1 MTQAYLQCVSSAP
14 QSTALVRYV
23 VFTVAKAHHES
34 QLEGWRQSN
43 ILPLQ
48 THIRC
53 LPKSPIVFKIDAQ
66 KVLGCK
72 AELTTLGKCL
82 RASTMSLCVTLSGWA
97 YEHGRQQGSHF
108 SPFHT
113 EQRADAGQ
121 LQMYVVTK
129 PDPCWLT
136 RMWHVRWSVTRIT
149 KIAPQKTKGFMCGTE
164 LVLKLIC
171 PLSYHLVHTSKSQSC
186 FIPFMNSLRTQPS
199 NLPRRWQDEKK
210 KQQFIV
216 DSKLEARKSNI
227 APHSHS
233 PQTRS
238 ADNLALTVGFRTILK
253 GEKLKKKSRKWEKWQ
268 HKCLMI
274 FTMLSIPSK
283 K

>member
-43 ILPLQ
+43 TLPLQ

-82 RASTMSLCVTLSGWA
+82 RASAMSLCVTLSGWA

-129 PDPCWLT
+129 PDPC
-136 RMWHVRWSVTRIT
+136 
-149 KIAPQKTKGFMCGTE
+149 
-164 LVLKLIC
+164 
-171 PLSYHLVHTSKSQSC
+171 
-186 FIPFMNSLRTQPS
+186 
-199 NLPRRWQDEKK
+199 
-210 KQQFIV
+210 
-216 DSKLEARKSNI
+216 
-227 APHSHS
+227 
-233 PQTRS
+233 
-238 ADNLALTVGFRTILK
+238 
-253 GEKLKKKSRKWEKWQ
+253 
-268 HKCLMI
+268 
-274 FTMLSIPSK
+274 
-283 K
+283 

>member
-1 MTQAYLQCVSSAP
+1 MTQAYLQCVSSVP

-43 ILPLQ
+43 TLPLQ

-129 PDPCWLT
+129 PDPC
-136 RMWHVRWSVTRIT
+136 
-149 KIAPQKTKGFMCGTE
+149 
-164 LVLKLIC
+164 
-171 PLSYHLVHTSKSQSC
+171 
-186 FIPFMNSLRTQPS
+186 
-199 NLPRRWQDEKK
+199 
-210 KQQFIV
+210 
-216 DSKLEARKSNI
+216 
-227 APHSHS
+227 
-233 PQTRS
+233 
-238 ADNLALTVGFRTILK
+238 
-253 GEKLKKKSRKWEKWQ
+253 
-268 HKCLMI
+268 
-274 FTMLSIPSK
+274 
-283 K
+283 

>member
-1 MTQAYLQCVSSAP
+1 MTQAYLQCVSSVP

-43 ILPLQ
+43 TLPPN
-48 THIRC
+48 THKMPSKVSHSFQNRC
-53 LPKSPIVFKIDAQ
+53 P

-82 RASTMSLCVTLSGWA
+82 RASAMSLCVTLSGWA

-129 PDPCWLT
+129 PDPC
-136 RMWHVRWSVTRIT
+136 
-149 KIAPQKTKGFMCGTE
+149 
-164 LVLKLIC
+164 
-171 PLSYHLVHTSKSQSC
+171 
-186 FIPFMNSLRTQPS
+186 
-199 NLPRRWQDEKK
+199 
-210 KQQFIV
+210 
-216 DSKLEARKSNI
+216 
-227 APHSHS
+227 
-233 PQTRS
+233 
-238 ADNLALTVGFRTILK
+238 
-253 GEKLKKKSRKWEKWQ
+253 
-268 HKCLMI
+268 
-274 FTMLSIPSK
+274 
-283 K
+283 